1 MIAIPPCACILPVV
15 YRRTSSP
22 LGERIEVR
30 GTRSLNACLRQIHG
44 LGRLPL
50 TIPSLRPF
58 NKLRGPLPLPEG
70 ERSLVPLTQD
80 EASAKVTEFATM
92 PSLAMPARERRE
104 EPS

>member
-1 MIAIPPCACILPVV
+1 MTALPPLACILPVV

-70 ERSLVPLTQD
+70 KRSLVPLTQD
-80 EASAKVTEFATM
+80 EASAKVTGFVTM
-92 PSLAMPARERRE
+92 LSLSLRSRERRE
-104 EPS
+104 ERP